1 MSFDIAYSRSMKLED
16 PFTEG
21 AKIKYGIPVNVWV
34 KFNDGKPPYSIQ
46 NITVHD
52 SKRVCRFIY
61 WLNPKLNLID
71 ETMPN
76 LAMHMFDAC
85 LKHGSENAIK
95 FLQQACNFLGS
106 DIKVTGEINAE
117 TLTQTR
123 LYERSESVIIA
134 AYIFMRAKKIE
145 SMAEN
150 QTQKKT
156 IKKLMKR
163 LV

>member
-21 AKIKYGIPVNVWV
+21 AKIKYGIPENVWV
-34 KFNDGKPPYSIQ
+34 KFNDGKPPYKLQ
-46 NITVHD
+46 NITMHD
-52 SKRVCRFIY
+52 SMRVCRFLY

-71 ETMPN
+71 ETMPK

-85 LKHGSENAIK
+85 LKHGTENAIK
-95 FLQQACNFLGS
+95 FLQQACNFLGANV
-106 DIKVTGEINAE
+106 KVNGEMNAE
-117 TLTQTR
+117 TLTQAR
-123 LYERSESVIIA
+123 LYERSEDVIIA
-134 AYIFMRAKKIE
+134 AYMFMRAKKIE
-145 SMAEN
+145 LIAEN